1 MVSTVHVR
9 LSNQLIENIDSW
21 LGLPSNYFASQG
33 WFGSE
38 QGLRQSHRMER
49 GVQGLSKTLN
59 FFKKGPAQHEIQPVG
74 SVLSLSRDLNLSSAD

>member
-9 LSNQLIENIDSW
+9 HSNQLIENIDSW

-33 WFGSE
+33 WFDSE
-38 QGLRQSHRMER
+38 QGMRQSRRMER
-49 GVQGLSKTLN
+49 GVQGLSQTLN

-74 SVLSLSRDLNLSSAD
+74 SVFSL